1 MIKGPKDRCSKN
13 NKKILKVQGIRCRG
27 RNRDH
32 DVGPGHETN
41 GGHVDCKPTKFDA
54 PTDNGWPL
62 LPLIGLGRVGE
73 LEVVATAGA
82 TAMLMGP
89 VAI

>member
-27 RNRDH
+27 RNRDR
-32 DVGPGHETN
+32 DVGSGREIN
-41 GGHVDCKPTKFDA
+41 GGHQECNTTKFDA

-82 TAMLMGP
+82 TAMLMGS
-89 VAI
+89 VVI